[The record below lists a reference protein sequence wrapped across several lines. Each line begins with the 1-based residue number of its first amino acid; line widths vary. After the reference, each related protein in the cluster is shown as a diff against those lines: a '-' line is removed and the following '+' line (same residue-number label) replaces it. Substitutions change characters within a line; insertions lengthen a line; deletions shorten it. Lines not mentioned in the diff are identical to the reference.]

1 MSADIAFL
9 DATRL
14 AELIRN
20 REMSSVEVVQAHLDR
35 IDAINPKINAVVTV
49 AEAALQQAREADT
62 ALRSGKEPGPLHGVP
77 FTVKD
82 HFDTAGVAIRE
93 GVYKS
98 LEITAEHFLDDYKKR
113 ARFFIYNSKQLHN
126 LESFSSDAGINVMVI
141 NVQAFNATGKDA
153 RRIYEELDDFQ
164 SRRPIDVISANRPI
178 MFLDEPQKMEGGKTL
193 DALANFNLSSSITVD
208 SVIFFV
214 VTPAEQP
221 KLDVGRVVNIST
233 RGNIAPGSEPL
244 IGGFVIEDQPCRV
257 LVRGIG
263 PTLSGFNVPTPL
275 ADPAI
280 KLFRQSSGIATN
292 NDWAQQNNVSE
303 IEAVAAAVGAFPLTR
318 GSKDAALLVELPPG
332 VYTAHLSSADGTGG
346 TALLEIYKLP

>member
-1 MSADIAFL
+1 MKLRAIFRATFVLAAASASSFAAQPF
-9 DATRL
+9 RL
-14 AELIRN
+14 FEIVVIRFVADTHG
-20 REMSSVEVVQAHLDR
+20 ETILDR
-35 IDAINPKINAVVTV
+35 GT
-49 AEAALQQAREADT
+49 L
-62 ALRSGKEPGPLHGVP
+62 S
-77 FTVKD
+77 
-82 HFDTAGVAIRE
+82 
-93 GVYKS
+93 
-98 LEITAEHFLDDYKKR
+98 
-113 ARFFIYNSKQLHN
+113 
-126 LESFSSDAGINVMVI
+126 
-141 NVQAFNATGKDA
+141 ATGEFKHG
-153 RRIYEELDDFQ
+153 IYVQLAPATAIPSE
-164 SRRPIDVISANRPI
+164 AMNRNLLPYS
-178 MFLDEPQKMEGGKTL
+178 FFPAYEALGP

-208 SVIFFV
+208 GVIFFV

-244 IGGFVIEDQPCRV
+244 IGGFVIEDHPCRV

-263 PTLSGFNVPTPL
+263 PTLGGFNVPAPL

-303 IEAVAAAVGAFPLTR
+303 IEAVTAAVGAFPLTR
-318 GSKDAALLVELPPG
+318 SSKDAALLVELPPG